1 MENENEVEKPPV
13 RAKGKNTTRSNRKY
27 VAGDV
32 RTMKKWVES
41 QKRVL
46 GVNRLDAK
54 QISALAYFL
63 SPIGSGE
70 DSK

>member
-13 RAKGKNTTRSNRKY
+13 KRKGKNTTRSNRKY
-27 VAGDV
+27 VAEDV
-32 RTMKKWVES
+32 RTMKKWVEE

-54 QISALAYFL
+54 RTSALAYFL
-63 SPIGSGE
+63 SPIGSGD